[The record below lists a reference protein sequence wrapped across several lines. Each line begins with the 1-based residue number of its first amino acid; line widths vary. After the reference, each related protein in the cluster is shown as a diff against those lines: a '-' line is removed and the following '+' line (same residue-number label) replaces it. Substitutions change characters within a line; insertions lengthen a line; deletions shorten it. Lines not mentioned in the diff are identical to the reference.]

1 MHRDTIESPDPAPPR
16 PAPAPVRRDGL
27 RRVGEAHRVPWV
39 GGCAIGIGAFAG
51 IVAGGV
57 DGSPGWALA
66 VFSAALTGGSTYLG
80 LRLRG
85 LRRTQQEPAVPVRS
99 LAVFFH
105 PADATYGEWIA
116 ACLGTAA
123 RTRVEPYRALDPPAA
138 TPDGLPTWS
147 VCVLSATWD
156 ALGSP
161 MLDHYGPDAER
172 LVVVRIE
179 DCATPAE
186 LDGVPVV
193 DIGGLDEAGART
205 LLFHELAARGIL
217 AEADVPDTSVL
228 PSAGGTPFPHG
239 GPAITNLRP
248 PDPTFVGRDA
258 LVRDLRA
265 QFLHPGD
272 QDDDV
277 SAVAAV
283 GMGGVGKSS
292 LAANYAHRYRRHY
305 DIIWWITADRPT
317 SLSAG
322 LVRLAL
328 RLGVPELADADLLI
342 AELRRALRERGQ
354 WLLIFDNAD
363 SVEDLRRHWPSG
375 DGGHVLITSRLA
387 DWSGLVPGRALL
399 QVPPLPGDHA
409 VRLLCEGTGDD
420 DPDAART
427 VARLLGQLPLAL
439 THAVAYVRQAA
450 ISLAVYGRLLE
461 DSLED
466 VLTRFQPAD
475 DVQPVAMTWNL
486 TLRRAAER
494 RPLTLDLM
502 RLWAMLA
509 PEGLTRDLAGEGV
522 ADLPGHLTPVAPDS
536 LAYDLAVQQLHRY
549 SLIRIEAGT
558 AGVHRLVQSVVR
570 KDMDPATAVRW
581 LATAAGILDHLFPA
595 DVDDRTRWPVCSRLL
610 PHVLAL
616 HGNHRRLSRAERRP
630 PGWADTEVVLGRL
643 LYCAGRYLIE
653 RSSYDEAA
661 GPLTA
666 ALTLRENA
674 HGARS
679 REVAETQLCLAID
692 LYRRADIVGALQAV
706 TTALEIQEHLDGR
719 DSPSL
724 YRFLLWKSRILV
736 EFSELGEASTAAEH
750 GRRVLAAAGDA
761 DDPRLIE
768 IDTVRGTVMWRRG
781 RFREAVET
789 LEGTVEGCVRLYG
802 AQDDRTLA
810 AEGSAA
816 FVQAEL
822 GRVLDDGRRL
832 RDTAE
837 RLTRISGVLADRLG
851 DTHFEVVEHHKTLA
865 ATLTW
870 LGDVD
875 GARRVIEPVVG
886 IYREILGR
894 HPSTV
899 AAEKVYAVV
908 LAAQGET
915 ERARRLLEDGERLYE
930 GLYGSEHP
938 YVAEVLVEYG
948 PVLAAAGRTRQARD
962 VLERARRIVEETY
975 GPGHPKLVQ
984 ILTALARLPGVGDE
998 EAGRLRR
1005 RASSIKA
1012 QM

>member
-1 MHRDTIESPDPAPPR
+1 M
-16 PAPAPVRRDGL
+16 
-27 RRVGEAHRVPWV
+27 
-39 GGCAIGIGAFAG
+39 
-51 IVAGGV
+51 
-57 DGSPGWALA
+57 
-66 VFSAALTGGSTYLG
+66 
-80 LRLRG
+80 
-85 LRRTQQEPAVPVRS
+85 
-99 LAVFFH
+99 
-105 PADATYGEWIA
+105 
-116 ACLGTAA
+116 
-123 RTRVEPYRALDPPAA
+123 
-138 TPDGLPTWS
+138 
-147 VCVLSATWD
+147 
-156 ALGSP
+156 
-161 MLDHYGPDAER
+161 
-172 LVVVRIE
+172 
-179 DCATPAE
+179 
-186 LDGVPVV
+186 
-193 DIGGLDEAGART
+193 
-205 LLFHELAARGIL
+205 
-217 AEADVPDTSVL
+217 
-228 PSAGGTPFPHG
+228 
-239 GPAITNLRP
+239 
-248 PDPTFVGRDA
+248 GRDA

-265 QFLHPGD
+265 RFLSPGD
-272 QDDDV
+272 RDDDV

-292 LAANYAHRYRRHY
+292 LAVNYAHRYRRHY

-342 AELRRALRERGQ
+342 AELRRALRERGP

-387 DWSGLVPGRALL
+387 DWSGLVPARAVL

-409 VRLLCEGTGDD
+409 VRLLCEGTGDGD
-420 DPDAART
+420 REAARK

-450 ISLAVYGRLLE
+450 IGLAVYGRLLE

-466 VLTRFQPAD
+466 VLARFQPAD

-494 RPLTLDLM
+494 EPLALDLM

-522 ADLPGHLTPVAPDS
+522 ADLPGHLAPVAPDA
-536 LAYDLAVQQLHRY
+536 LAYDLAVQHLHRY
-549 SLIRIEAGT
+549 SLIRIEAG
-558 AGVHRLVQSVVR
+558 AAAVHRLVQSVVR
-570 KDMDPATAVRW
+570 RDMGPATAARW
-581 LATAAGILDHLFPA
+581 LARAAGILDHLFPE

-616 HGNHRRLSRAERRP
+616 HGNHRRLTRSH
-630 PGWADTEVVLGRL
+630 PGADVGTGAHTDAGTDTEVVLGRL

-661 GPLTA
+661 APLEA
-666 ALTLRENA
+666 ALTLRERA
-674 HGARS
+674 HGPGS
-679 REVAETQLCLAID
+679 REVAETRLCLAID
-692 LYRRADIVGALQAV
+692 LYRRADIVGALRAV
-706 TTALEIQEHLDGR
+706 TTALEIQERLDGR

-724 YRFLLWKSRILV
+724 YRFLLWKCRILI
-736 EFSELGEASTAAEH
+736 EFSELGEAFTAAEH
-750 GRRVLAAAGDA
+750 GRRVLAAAGGA
-761 DDPRLIE
+761 DDPHLDDPRLDDPRLDEARLIE
-768 IDTVRGTVMWRRG
+768 IDSVRGTVMWRRG
-781 RFREAVET
+781 RFREAVDI
-789 LEGTVEGCVRLYG
+789 LEGTVDGSVRLYG

-810 AEGSAA
+810 AEGAAA

-822 GRVLDDGRRL
+822 GRVLGDAGLL
-832 RDTAE
+832 RATAE
-837 RLTRISGVLADRLG
+837 RLTRISGVLAGRFG
-851 DTHFEVVEHHKTLA
+851 DTHFEVMEHRKTLA

-870 LGDVD
+870 LGDLD

-886 IYREILGR
+886 IYRDVLGH

-908 LAAQGET
+908 LAGQGEA

-930 GLYGSEHP
+930 GLYGPEHP
-938 YVAEVLVEYG
+938 YVAEILVEYG
-948 PVLAAAGRTRQARD
+948 PVLAAAGRAEQAREA
-962 VLERARRIVEETY
+962 LERARRIVEETY
-975 GPGHPKLVQ
+975 EPDHPKLVL
-984 ILTALARLPGVGDE
+984 ILTALARLPGVGGE

-1005 RASSIKA
+1005 RAASITA